1 MKKDYFKNK
10 NILILGAGISGISA
24 AEVLSAHGANVTL
37 SDTKERKDLKSPIH
51 ILDKTSVNLS
61 LGKQDEN
68 LLEKIDYLVLSPGIS
83 INIPLVKKA
92 INKKVT
98 VMSEIEAAYRLCEA
112 KIIAVTG
119 TNGKTTTTTLLGEMV
134 KTTNKKVAVGGNI
147 GIGLSKEVID
157 IPQDGLVVAEISSY
171 QLECISTFNPHIAL
185 ILNITPDHIE
195 RHGSIENYQKTK
207 ERIFENQTTA
217 DYTILN
223 YDDDKTHEMR
233 DRAKGRI
240 IYFSRKENL
249 ENMNSIFVK
258 DGQLRVSLNIDNA
271 KTNID
276 ICNVDDIKIRG
287 NHNLENVLA
296 ASIAAF
302 LVGVTR
308 ENIAHVLKTFEGVEH
323 RIEPT
328 ATINGVSY
336 FNDSKATNPEST
348 IKALES
354 FPKNIILIAGGRD
367 KNTNLDTFLNLVK
380 ERVDEFILLGESKE
394 RFYNEATKHNIKNI
408 HQVDTFREA
417 VELAHNLAKEPQIV
431 LLSPACASFD
441 MFDNY
446 EQRGEEFKKL
456 VRSLA

>member
-24 AEVLSAHGANVTL
+24 AEVLSAQGANVTL
-37 SDTKERKDLKSPIH
+37 SDTKEKKDLKSPIH
-51 ILDKTSVNLS
+51 ILDTTSVNLS
-61 LGKQDEN
+61 LGRQDEN

-92 INKKVT
+92 IEKNIPVI
-98 VMSEIEAAYRLCEA
+98 SEIEAAYRLCEA

-147 GIGLSKEVID
+147 GIALSKEVID

-171 QLECISTFNPHIAL
+171 QLEGVSTFKPYISL

-195 RHGSIENYQKTK
+195 RHGSLENYQKTK
-207 ERIFENQTTA
+207 ERIFENQTDS
-217 DYTILN
+217 DYIILN
-223 YDDDKTHEMR
+223 YDDEKTCEMK
-233 DRAKGRI
+233 DRVKGKL

-258 DGQLRVSLNIDNA
+258 DGKITISLD
-271 KTNID
+271 KTKTD
-276 ICNVDDIKIRG
+276 ICHIDDIKIRG
-287 NHNLENVLA
+287 NHNLENALA
-296 ASIAAF
+296 ASVAAF
-302 LVGVTR
+302 LAGVTK
-308 ENIAHVLKTFEGVEH
+308 ENISCILKTFEGVEH

-354 FPKNIILIAGGRD
+354 FPKNIILIAGGKD
-367 KNTNLDTFLNLVK
+367 KNTDLDEFLNLVK
-380 ERVDEFILLGESKE
+380 ERVDELILLGEAKE

-408 HQVDTFREA
+408 HQVTTFKEA
-417 VELAHNLAKEPQIV
+417 VELAHKLAKEPQVV